1 MYTQVI
7 QSVFFWAGL
16 VMVGCWLVVELLS
29 AWEHYRLHSAAR
41 TRLGLDAQPGPSA
54 WEERVRLQA
63 AVAGEDPDGGR
74 SI

>member
-16 VMVGCWLVVELLS
+16 VVVGSWLAVELLN

-41 TRLGLDAQPGPSA
+41 TRLNLDKHPGQSA
-54 WEERVRLQA
+54 WEERMRLQA

-74 SI
+74 SL